1 MSLLTRD
8 SGGGGR
14 VACGKFGGGGCAV
27 CVLSL
32 VPVSGSCLCLWFLS
46 LSLVPVSVSGS
57 CLWLRGCPLVAPR
70 GSCMGF
76 WRVLGG
82 LGGVRVVRA

>member
-46 LSLVPVSVSGS
+46 LAAWVPLSGATGLLYGLLAGFGGS
-57 CLWLRGCPLVAPR
+57 GWCAGGAGVKVREGRVGAP
-70 GSCMGF
+70 
-76 WRVLGG
+76 
-82 LGGVRVVRA
+82 